1 VSIGDELAE
10 ARRQAGL
17 TIAQVSQRTC
27 IRETIVRGIERGDY
41 SACGGDFYARGHI
54 RSIARAV
61 GLEPEQLIR
70 EYDAT
75 QSPPRPISAADV
87 FQPFT
92 PVKLKERRRPN
103 WTVLLLAGLVAAL
116 AVVGY
121 HYFSAAKHTNPP
133 AASNLDPHSHS
144 GAHARSTATTHST
157 TSHHTAAPA
166 THNRRVL
173 ITMAAGSKGYSWVE
187 LTSDSGQL
195 IYEGDVMPGHP
206 MSFNEAH
213 PVLVTIGNP
222 PAVTFTENG
231 KTYSHLGIYVAHLN
245 CTKDGCTG

>member
-61 GLEPEQLIR
+61 GLDPEPLIR
-70 EYDAT
+70 EYDET

-92 PVKLKERRRPN
+92 PVKLKDRRRPN

-121 HYFSAAKHTNPP
+121 HYFSAAHHSHPP
-133 AASNLDPHSHS
+133 AASGGD
-144 GAHARSTATTHST
+144 ARLHGSTK
-157 TSHHTAAPA
+157 PA
-166 THNRRVL
+166 THPTPSPTPTHKAVPTAYARHIVIGL
-173 ITMAAGSKGYSWVE
+173 TAASKGYSWVE
-187 LTSDSGQL
+187 LTSLTGKL
-195 IYEGDVMPGHP
+195 IYEGDVVPGHP
-206 MSFNEAH
+206 MTFSESHA
-213 PVLVTIGNP
+213 VLLTIGNP
-222 PAVTFTENG
+222 PALKVTDNG
-231 KTYSHLGIYVAHLN
+231 KIISHLGITVAHLT
-245 CTKDGCTG
+245 CTKSGCS